1 MGVPLM
7 VVKTGGQVVRVEVQK
22 EDGGVGLGAGGG
34 PEGGRVGRPR
44 HPRASRGGDDGVAL
58 VCEMDP
64 LVDEGDLAK
73 DGHVSEFFYLCINL
87 KYCCTS
93 SNSGC
98 FM

>member
-1 MGVPLM
+1 MVLPLM

-44 HPRASRGGDDGVAL
+44 HPRARRRGDDGVAL

-64 LVDEGDLAK
+64 LVDEGDLAIK
-73 DGHVSEFFYLCINL
+73 DGSFIYA
-87 KYCCTS
+87 
-93 SNSGC
+93 
-98 FM
+98 